1 MKMKFLIAMFTAG
14 LLAAGAA
21 TPAAFDWQGAGSRS
35 DSGLRQILADGTMV
49 KRPLPTTVDEQL
61 KKQVIRLDGNTMLAV
76 PLRHDDAQTVRVLVK
91 YPGEPAGAVISRHR
105 PQDGMRG
112 FEMGFGSQNAYELD
126 GGKPAGQISS
136 GKRDSIRAVFGKN
149 APDLKPDQW
158 YECVLRFS
166 PGDAL
171 TLAVTDHATGKLLYR
186 GMVECPDV
194 TAVIPAAG
202 DGLIGIGGRRNNS
215 KNCTMLAP
223 AGTLIGGV
231 TVWKDALSDEELGLT
246 GEGRDT
252 VRNAAPVNRYVNA
265 ATGDDANDGLSR
277 EKPFRTI
284 QRAADLVNPGN
295 TVWIAP
301 GIYFETVELARGGN
315 AEQPVTFR
323 ADGKPGSVVLTAA
336 DRAIREKKVRWQP
349 EDKALGIYSAPCG
362 RAPSRVLYS
371 GVDLYPYTTMEGLKT
386 FLVKD
391 GYPAPENGFYYDE
404 TAKKLYVR
412 LHPSGRYGSTDP
424 NDHVIAV
431 SPPFAPGSNGT
442 HIYQKKDA
450 NFFIS
455 LRKPAHVILSGFTFE
470 TPGSAGVVTGGS
482 NIAVRDSIF
491 KGCRGGVWGFGGAN
505 AVFVE
510 NCLYDHA
517 YTYNDVLDTVEK
529 WGRTNIQK
537 KHFYYFWARKGV
549 NVDRDKMKNYETG
562 IIGGVASNWHVR
574 NNVVDDAFEGMSCW
588 CVDWAKHFQVYGNS
602 FRRIVDNAVE
612 TENHASDMRIF
623 NNRFE
628 DVFEPVSWQPLGGK
642 PWPGPIYVYRNI
654 VTCTP
659 EFKKL
664 ADALNP
670 GEFRPGVFKLGVAG
684 RNWEHAAMGAI
695 GVEQLAARVSKRF
708 VMPPDPGFLVFNN
721 TIVWPYGNLFTTPQ
735 PVYGRAARDY
745 VNFRYF
751 NNIFAVDR
759 MHKRPDWKGSLFEF
773 YANLEVGNDP
783 ANPHSGIISGEGGL
797 RADSLKQ
804 AGVQPDFRLA
814 SDSAARGRG
823 ILDFEEPDASV
834 DLGAVPA
841 GTEFQVVA
849 GPGTA
854 VDLDTLSPFA
864 RKVFYQPTL
873 IRTAGPEPGR
883 WGVWSDA
890 ETVTLDLPR
899 PAAAPRGVQLV
910 FRLTEKNAAET
921 LLRNGS
927 FSIRVIA
934 EKGAGRLVA
943 ANGKESVTFH
953 LGSPA
958 RDLWQN
964 VELSFAGG
972 KVSAALNG
980 TALRPEGSDALTAPG
995 LSGSWRAAIGRNPVY
1010 EVKLLF

>member
-1 MKMKFLIAMFTAG
+1 M
-14 LLAAGAA
+14 
-21 TPAAFDWQGAGSRS
+21 
-35 DSGLRQILADGTMV
+35 
-49 KRPLPTTVDEQL
+49 
-61 KKQVIRLDGNTMLAV
+61 
-76 PLRHDDAQTVRVLVK
+76 
-91 YPGEPAGAVISRHR
+91 
-105 PQDGMRG
+105 
-112 FEMGFGSQNAYELD
+112 
-126 GGKPAGQISS
+126 
-136 GKRDSIRAVFGKN
+136 
-149 APDLKPDQW
+149 
-158 YECVLRFS
+158 
-166 PGDAL
+166 
-171 TLAVTDHATGKLLYR
+171 
-186 GMVECPDV
+186 
-194 TAVIPAAG
+194 
-202 DGLIGIGGRRNNS
+202 
-215 KNCTMLAP
+215 
-223 AGTLIGGV
+223 
-231 TVWKDALSDEELGLT
+231 
-246 GEGRDT
+246 
-252 VRNAAPVNRYVNA
+252 
-265 ATGDDANDGLSR
+265 
-277 EKPFRTI
+277 
-284 QRAADLVNPGN
+284 
-295 TVWIAP
+295 
-301 GIYFETVELARGGN
+301 
-315 AEQPVTFR
+315 
-323 ADGKPGSVVLTAA
+323 
-336 DRAIREKKVRWQP
+336 
-349 EDKALGIYSAPCG
+349 
-362 RAPSRVLYS
+362 
-371 GVDLYPYTTMEGLKT
+371 
-386 FLVKD
+386 
-391 GYPAPENGFYYDE
+391 
-404 TAKKLYVR
+404 
-412 LHPSGRYGSTDP
+412 
-424 NDHVIAV
+424 
-431 SPPFAPGSNGT
+431 
-442 HIYQKKDA
+442 
-450 NFFIS
+450 
-455 LRKPAHVILSGFTFE
+455 
-470 TPGSAGVVTGGS
+470 
-482 NIAVRDSIF
+482 
-491 KGCRGGVWGFGGAN
+491 
-505 AVFVE
+505 
-510 NCLYDHA
+510 
-517 YTYNDVLDTVEK
+517 
-529 WGRTNIQK
+529 
-537 KHFYYFWARKGV
+537 
-549 NVDRDKMKNYETG
+549 
-562 IIGGVASNWHVR
+562 
-574 NNVVDDAFEGMSCW
+574 
-588 CVDWAKHFQVYGNS
+588 DWAKHFQVYGNS

-670 GEFRPGVFKLGVAG
+670 REFRPGVFKLGVAG

-759 MHKRPDWKGSLFEF
+759 MHKRPDWRGSLFEF

-797 RADSLKQ
+797 RTDSLKQ

-834 DLGAVPA
+834 DLGAVPV

-972 KVSAALNG
+972 KVFAALNG

-1010 EVKLLF
+1010 EVKLFF